1 MRKKKEVRSLYHKG
15 YGPFYN
21 LTIYLI
27 IYIHTFFLKN
37 VYTCRPGKNKN
48 RLTRKNKFLN
58 MRTADIS
65 PLSYLRVREL
75 RQ

>member
-1 MRKKKEVRSLYHKG
+1 MQAGVSFQYNKNSVKVKKKEARSLYHKG

-37 VYTCRPGKNKN
+37 VYTCRPEKTKP
-48 RLTRKNKFLN
+48 
-58 MRTADIS
+58 ADS
-65 PLSYLRVREL
+65 
-75 RQ
+75 

>member
-1 MRKKKEVRSLYHKG
+1 MRKKEVRSLYHKG

-27 IYIHTFFLKN
+27 IYIHTFFSKMYIP
-37 VYTCRPGKNKN
+37 VGRKKQN

>member
-1 MRKKKEVRSLYHKG
+1 MHFFSKM
-15 YGPFYN
+15 
-21 LTIYLI
+21 
-27 IYIHTFFLKN
+27 YIP
-37 VYTCRPGKNKN
+37 CRPEKLN

-65 PLSYLRVREL
+65 PLSYSRVREL

>member
-1 MRKKKEVRSLYHKG
+1 MRKKKRSVAFITKA

-27 IYIHTFFLKN
+27 IHIHTFFLKN
-37 VYTCRPGKNKN
+37 VYTCRPEKLN

-65 PLSYLRVREL
+65 PLSYSRVREL

>member
-27 IYIHTFFLKN
+27 IHIHTFFLKN
-37 VYTCRPGKNKN
+37 VYICRPEKLN

-65 PLSYLRVREL
+65 PLSYSRVREL